1 MMSLMLLKKGST
13 KMKTDVAGSESV
25 ILDRYVLGL
34 NDQPAWKRQLADSRG
49 RPAQIDDDQ
58 AELYPAGTG
67 SAVSQ
72 M

>member
-1 MMSLMLLKKGST
+1 MSLMLLKKRLDKDENRCGG
-13 KMKTDVAGSESV
+13 AENV

-58 AELYPAGTG
+58 AELCPAGTG